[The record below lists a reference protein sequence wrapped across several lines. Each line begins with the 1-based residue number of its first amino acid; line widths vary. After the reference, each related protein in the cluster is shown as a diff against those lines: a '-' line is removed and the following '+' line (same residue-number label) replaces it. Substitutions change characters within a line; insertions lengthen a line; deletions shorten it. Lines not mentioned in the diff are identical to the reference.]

1 MIMLFWLI
9 ILGLMTYWLLQ
20 RGVAQITRTPVW
32 LLWLVMMTPA
42 FIWGTWIWIYDQ
54 KPIPAELVIIPF
66 IVCPCLYWFLVQWG
80 RLPPPSPESDIATP
94 KNSILPLEKPSLPR
108 PLDQQEEDILR
119 SCFPWTVFPLHNIE
133 YRLQSVICRGQ
144 LRSNPDRAYQ
154 TIRDNIK
161 AKFSDRFLIAFQQD
175 LQDKP
180 FFALVPNPYQEKAD
194 NLLQSEPLT
203 RPILALCLFLITLF
217 TTTVAG
223 VEMADIPLD
232 AWQDNP
238 SLLLTGL
245 PYSIALMGIL
255 GIHVSA
261 HYLMARWYKIKA
273 TLPYFIPIPFWLGTV
288 GAFIQMRSPF
298 PHRQALFDISIVRV
312 LSGFIISLPLLILGL
327 SQSTV
332 VPFDPKISGFL
343 NFESLNPSFSF
354 LLTVL
359 SKLILGAGLTSE
371 HAINLHPVAIAG
383 YLGLMITAF
392 NLIPIGQLDGG
403 HIVHAMLG
411 QKTSLIIGQVARFL
425 ILILG
430 LIHSEFLIFAL
441 LLFFFPLQDEPA
453 LNDVSELNN
462 IRDIIGLSTLGLL
475 LLIILPMPS
484 VIAQLLNY

>member
-194 NLLQSEPLT
+194 SIQSQPLSQ
-203 RPILALCLFLITLF
+203 PILALCLFLITLF

-232 AWQDNP
+232 DWQDNP
-238 SLLLTGL
+238 SLLLAGL
-245 PYSIALMGIL
+245 PYSIALMVIL
-255 GIHVSA
+255 GIHESA
-261 HYLMARWYKIKA
+261 HYLTARWYKINA

>member
-194 NLLQSEPLT
+194 SIQSQPLSQ
-203 RPILALCLFLITLF
+203 PILALCLFLITLF

-232 AWQDNP
+232 DWQDNP
-238 SLLLTGL
+238 SLLLAGL
-245 PYSIALMGIL
+245 PYSIALMVIL
-255 GIHVSA
+255 GIHESA
-261 HYLMARWYKIKA
+261 HYLTARWYKINA

-475 LLIILPMPS
+475 LL
-484 VIAQLLNY
+484 

>member
-1 MIMLFWLI
+1 MLFWLI

-194 NLLQSEPLT
+194 SIQSQPLGQ
-203 RPILALCLFLITLF
+203 PILALCLFLITLF

-223 VEMADIPLD
+223 VEMANTPLD
-232 AWQDNP
+232 DWQDNP
-238 SLLLTGL
+238 SLLLAGL
-245 PYSIALMGIL
+245 PYSIALMVIL
-255 GIHVSA
+255 GIHESA
-261 HYLMARWYKIKA
+261 HYLTARWYKINA

-359 SKLILGAGLTSE
+359 SKFILGAGLTSE
-371 HAINLHPVAIAG
+371 HAINLHPVRS
-383 YLGLMITAF
+383 
-392 NLIPIGQLDGG
+392 LD
-403 HIVHAMLG
+403 I
-411 QKTSLIIGQVARFL
+411 
-425 ILILG
+425 
-430 LIHSEFLIFAL
+430 
-441 LLFFFPLQDEPA
+441 
-453 LNDVSELNN
+453 
-462 IRDIIGLSTLGLL
+462 
-475 LLIILPMPS
+475 
-484 VIAQLLNY
+484 

>member
-1 MIMLFWLI
+1 MLFWLI

-194 NLLQSEPLT
+194 SIQSQPLGQ
-203 RPILALCLFLITLF
+203 PILALCLFLITLF

-223 VEMADIPLD
+223 VEMANIPLD
-232 AWQDNP
+232 DWQDNP
-238 SLLLTGL
+238 SLLLAGL
-245 PYSIALMGIL
+245 PYSIALMVIL
-255 GIHVSA
+255 GIHESA
-261 HYLMARWYKIKA
+261 HYLTARWYKINA

-359 SKLILGAGLTSE
+359 SKFILGAGLTSE

-383 YLGLMITAF
+383 YLGLIITAF

>member
-1 MIMLFWLI
+1 MLFWLI

-66 IVCPCLYWFLVQWG
+66 LVCPCLYWFLVQWG

-194 NLLQSEPLT
+194 SIQSQPLSQ
-203 RPILALCLFLITLF
+203 PILALCLFLITLF

-232 AWQDNP
+232 DWQDNP
-238 SLLLTGL
+238 SLLLAGL
-245 PYSIALMGIL
+245 PYSIALMVIL
-255 GIHVSA
+255 GIHESA
-261 HYLMARWYKIKA
+261 HYLTARWYKINA

>member
-1 MIMLFWLI
+1 MLFWLI

-194 NLLQSEPLT
+194 SIQSQPLSQ
-203 RPILALCLFLITLF
+203 PILALCLFLITLF

-232 AWQDNP
+232 DWQDNP
-238 SLLLTGL
+238 SLLLAGL
-245 PYSIALMGIL
+245 PYSIALMVIL
-255 GIHVSA
+255 GIHESA
-261 HYLMARWYKIKA
+261 HYLTARWYKINA

>member
-1 MIMLFWLI
+1 MLFWLL
-9 ILGLMTYWLLQ
+9 ILGVMTYWLLE

-54 KPIPAELVIIPF
+54 KPIPAGLVIIPF

-80 RLPPPSPESDIATP
+80 RLPPPSPELDVATP
-94 KNSILPLEKPSLPR
+94 TTSILPPEKPHLPR
-108 PLDQQEEDILR
+108 PLDQQEEDILK

-133 YRLQSVICRGQ
+133 YRLQAVICRGQ
-144 LRSNPDRAYQ
+144 LRSNPDLAYQ
-154 TIRDNIK
+154 TIRDNIQ

-194 NLLQSEPLT
+194 PVEREPLS
-203 RPILALCLFLITLF
+203 RPLLALSLFVITFF
-217 TTTVAG
+217 TTTTAG
-223 VEMADIPLD
+223 VKIADIPLD

-238 SLLLTGL
+238 SLLLAGF
-245 PYSIALMGIL
+245 PYSIALMAIL
-255 GIHVSA
+255 SIQVSA
-261 HYLMARWYKIKA
+261 HYLMARRYKIKA
-273 TLPYFIPIPFWLGTV
+273 TLPYFIPIPFWLGTL

-298 PHRQALFDISIVRV
+298 PHRQALFDISVVRV
-312 LSGFIISLPLLILGL
+312 LAGLIMSLPLLIWGL
-327 SQSTV
+327 SQSTII
-332 VPFDPKISGFL
+332 PFDPKISGFF

-359 SKLILGAGLTSE
+359 SKLILGAGLTAE
-371 HAINLHPVAIAG
+371 HAIHLHPVAIAG
-383 YLGLMITAF
+383 YLGLIVTAF

-425 ILILG
+425 ILILA
-430 LIHSEFLIFAL
+430 LIHSEFIILAL

-462 IRDIIGLSTLGLL
+462 IRDIIGFSTLGLL
-475 LLIILPMPS
+475 LLLILPMPS
-484 VIAQLLNY
+484 VVAQWLNY

>member
-1 MIMLFWLI
+1 MLFWLI

-80 RLPPPSPESDIATP
+80 RLAPPSPESDIATP

-194 NLLQSEPLT
+194 SIQSQPLGQ
-203 RPILALCLFLITLF
+203 PILALCLFLITLF

-223 VEMADIPLD
+223 VEMANIPLD
-232 AWQDNP
+232 DWQDNP
-238 SLLLTGL
+238 SLLLAGL
-245 PYSIALMGIL
+245 PYSIALMVIL
-255 GIHVSA
+255 GIHESA
-261 HYLMARWYKIKA
+261 HYLTARWYKINA

-359 SKLILGAGLTSE
+359 SKFILGAGLTSE

-383 YLGLMITAF
+383 YLGLIITAF

>member
-1 MIMLFWLI
+1 MLFWLI

-194 NLLQSEPLT
+194 SIQSQPLSQ
-203 RPILALCLFLITLF
+203 PILALCLFLITLF

-232 AWQDNP
+232 DWQDNP
-238 SLLLTGL
+238 SLLLAGL
-245 PYSIALMGIL
+245 PYSIALMVIL
-255 GIHVSA
+255 GIHESA
-261 HYLMARWYKIKA
+261 HYLTARWYKINA

-359 SKLILGAGLTSE
+359 SKFILGAGLTSE

-383 YLGLMITAF
+383 YLGLIITAF

>member
-1 MIMLFWLI
+1 MIMLFWLL
-9 ILGLMTYWLLQ
+9 ILGLITYGLLQ
-20 RGVAQITRTPVW
+20 RGVAQITQTPVW

-42 FIWGTWIWIYDQ
+42 FIWATWIWIYDQ
-54 KPIPAELVIIPF
+54 KLIPAGLVIIPF

-94 KNSILPLEKPSLPR
+94 TNSMLPLEKPSLPR

-119 SCFPWTVFPLHNIE
+119 TCFPWTVFPLHNIE
-133 YRLQSVICRGQ
+133 YRLQAVICRGQ

-154 TIRDNIK
+154 TIRDNIN

-180 FFALVPNPYQEKAD
+180 FFALVPNPDQEKAD
-194 NLLQSEPLT
+194 PVEANPLT
-203 RPILALCLFLITLF
+203 RPILALSLFLITFF
-217 TTTVAG
+217 TTTTAG
-223 VEMADIPLD
+223 VEIVDIPLN
-232 AWQDNP
+232 AWQDKP
-238 SLLLTGL
+238 SLLWAGL
-245 PYSIALMGIL
+245 PYSMALMAIL
-255 GIHVSA
+255 SIHISA
-261 HYLMARWYKIKA
+261 HYLMARRYKIKA
-273 TLPYFIPIPFWLGTV
+273 TLPYFIPIPFWLGTL
-288 GAFIQMRSPF
+288 GAFIQIRSPF

-312 LSGFIISLPLLILGL
+312 LAGFIISLPLLIWGL

-332 VPFDPKISGFL
+332 VAFDPNTSGFL
-343 NFESLNPSFSF
+343 NFESLHPSFSF
-354 LLTVL
+354 LLTLL

-371 HAINLHPVAIAG
+371 NAIHLHPVAIAG

-425 ILILG
+425 ILILA
-430 LIHSEFLIFAL
+430 LIHSEFIILAL
-441 LLFFFPLQDEPA
+441 LLFFFPLQDELP

-462 IRDIIGLSTLGLL
+462 IRDVIGLSTLGLL
-475 LLIILPMPS
+475 LLIILPMPA
-484 VIAQLLNY
+484 VVAQWLNY

>member
-1 MIMLFWLI
+1 MLFWLI

-194 NLLQSEPLT
+194 SIQSQPLSQ
-203 RPILALCLFLITLF
+203 PILALCLFLITLF

-232 AWQDNP
+232 DWQDNP
-238 SLLLTGL
+238 SLLLAGL
-245 PYSIALMGIL
+245 PYSIALMVIL
-255 GIHVSA
+255 GIHESA
-261 HYLMARWYKIKA
+261 HYLTARWYKINA

-359 SKLILGAGLTSE
+359 SKFILGAGLTSE

>member
-1 MIMLFWLI
+1 MLFWLI

-194 NLLQSEPLT
+194 SIQSQPLGQ
-203 RPILALCLFLITLF
+203 PILALCLFLITLF

-223 VEMADIPLD
+223 VEMANIPLD
-232 AWQDNP
+232 DWQDNP
-238 SLLLTGL
+238 SLLLAGL
-245 PYSIALMGIL
+245 PYSIALMVIL
-255 GIHVSA
+255 GIHESA
-261 HYLMARWYKIKA
+261 HYLTARWYKINA

-359 SKLILGAGLTSE
+359 SKFILGAGLTSE

>member
-194 NLLQSEPLT
+194 SIQSQPLSQ
-203 RPILALCLFLITLF
+203 PILALCLFLITLF

-232 AWQDNP
+232 DWQDNP
-238 SLLLTGL
+238 SLLLAGL
-245 PYSIALMGIL
+245 PYSIALMVIL
-255 GIHVSA
+255 GIHESA
-261 HYLMARWYKIKA
+261 HYLTARWYKINA

-383 YLGLMITAF
+383 YLGLIITAF

>member
-1 MIMLFWLI
+1 MLFWLI

>member
-1 MIMLFWLI
+1 MLFWLI

-194 NLLQSEPLT
+194 SIQSQPLGQ
-203 RPILALCLFLITLF
+203 PILALCLFLITLF

-223 VEMADIPLD
+223 VEMANIPLD
-232 AWQDNP
+232 DWQDNP
-238 SLLLTGL
+238 SLLLAGL
-245 PYSIALMGIL
+245 PYSIALMVIL
-255 GIHVSA
+255 GIHESA
-261 HYLMARWYKIKA
+261 HYLTARWYKINA

-383 YLGLMITAF
+383 YLGLIITAF

>member
-1 MIMLFWLI
+1 MLFWLI

-194 NLLQSEPLT
+194 SIQSQPLSQ
-203 RPILALCLFLITLF
+203 PILALCLFLITLF

-232 AWQDNP
+232 DWQDNP
-238 SLLLTGL
+238 SLLLAGL
-245 PYSIALMGIL
+245 PYSIALMVIL
-255 GIHVSA
+255 GIHESA
-261 HYLMARWYKIKA
+261 HYLTARWYKINA

-403 HIVHAMLG
+403 HIVHALLG

>member
-1 MIMLFWLI
+1 MLFWLI

-194 NLLQSEPLT
+194 SIQSQPLGQ
-203 RPILALCLFLITLF
+203 PILALCLFLITLF

-232 AWQDNP
+232 DWQDNP
-238 SLLLTGL
+238 SLLLAGL
-245 PYSIALMGIL
+245 PYSIALMVIL
-255 GIHVSA
+255 GIHESA
-261 HYLMARWYKIKA
+261 HYLTARWYKINA

-359 SKLILGAGLTSE
+359 SKFILGAGLTSE

-383 YLGLMITAF
+383 YLGLIITAF

>member
-1 MIMLFWLI
+1 
-9 ILGLMTYWLLQ
+9 
-20 RGVAQITRTPVW
+20 VAQITRTPVW

-194 NLLQSEPLT
+194 SIQSQPLGQ
-203 RPILALCLFLITLF
+203 PILALCLFLITLF

-223 VEMADIPLD
+223 VEMANIPLD
-232 AWQDNP
+232 DWQDNP
-238 SLLLTGL
+238 SLLLAGL
-245 PYSIALMGIL
+245 PYSIALMVIL
-255 GIHVSA
+255 GIHESA
-261 HYLMARWYKIKA
+261 HYLTARWYKINA

-359 SKLILGAGLTSE
+359 SKFILGAGLTSE

-383 YLGLMITAF
+383 YLGLIITAF

>member
-1 MIMLFWLI
+1 MLFWLI

-194 NLLQSEPLT
+194 SIQSQPLSQ
-203 RPILALCLFLITLF
+203 PILALCLFLITLF

-232 AWQDNP
+232 DWQDNP
-238 SLLLTGL
+238 SLLLAGL
-245 PYSIALMGIL
+245 PYSIALMVIL
-255 GIHVSA
+255 GIHESA
-261 HYLMARWYKIKA
+261 HYLTARWYKINA

-441 LLFFFPLQDEPA
+441 LLFFFLYKMNPP
-453 LNDVSELNN
+453 
-462 IRDIIGLSTLGLL
+462 
-475 LLIILPMPS
+475 
-484 VIAQLLNY
+484 

>member
-194 NLLQSEPLT
+194 SIQSQPLGQ
-203 RPILALCLFLITLF
+203 PILALCLFLITLF

-223 VEMADIPLD
+223 VEMANIPLD
-232 AWQDNP
+232 DWQDNP
-238 SLLLTGL
+238 SLLLAGL
-245 PYSIALMGIL
+245 PYSIALMVIL
-255 GIHVSA
+255 GIHESA
-261 HYLMARWYKIKA
+261 HYLTARWYKINA

-359 SKLILGAGLTSE
+359 SKFILGAGLTSE

-383 YLGLMITAF
+383 YLGLIITAF

>member
-1 MIMLFWLI
+1 MLFWLI

-54 KPIPAELVIIPF
+54 KSIPAELVIIPF

-194 NLLQSEPLT
+194 SIQSQPLGQ
-203 RPILALCLFLITLF
+203 PILALCLFLITLF

-223 VEMADIPLD
+223 VEMANIPLD
-232 AWQDNP
+232 DWQDNP
-238 SLLLTGL
+238 SLLLAGL
-245 PYSIALMGIL
+245 PYSIALMVIL
-255 GIHVSA
+255 GIHESA
-261 HYLMARWYKIKA
+261 HYLTARWYKINA

-359 SKLILGAGLTSE
+359 SKFILGAGLTSE

-383 YLGLMITAF
+383 YLGLIITAF

>member
-1 MIMLFWLI
+1 MLFWLI

-194 NLLQSEPLT
+194 SIQSQPLSQ
-203 RPILALCLFLITLF
+203 PILALCLFLITLF

-232 AWQDNP
+232 DWQDNP
-238 SLLLTGL
+238 SLLLAGL
-245 PYSIALMGIL
+245 PYSIALMVIL
-255 GIHVSA
+255 GIHESA
-261 HYLMARWYKIKA
+261 HYLTARWYKINA

-441 LLFFFPLQDEPA
+441 LLFFFPLHDEPA

>member
-194 NLLQSEPLT
+194 SIQSQPLGQ
-203 RPILALCLFLITLF
+203 PILALCLFLITLF

-223 VEMADIPLD
+223 VEMANIPLD
-232 AWQDNP
+232 DWQDNP
-238 SLLLTGL
+238 SLLLAGL
-245 PYSIALMGIL
+245 PYSIALMVIL
-255 GIHVSA
+255 GIHESA
-261 HYLMARWYKIKA
+261 HYLTARWYKINA

-359 SKLILGAGLTSE
+359 SKFILGAGLTSE

>member
-1 MIMLFWLI
+1 MLFWLI

-194 NLLQSEPLT
+194 SIQSQPLSQ
-203 RPILALCLFLITLF
+203 PILALCLFLITLF

-232 AWQDNP
+232 DWQDNP
-238 SLLLTGL
+238 SLLLAGL
-245 PYSIALMGIL
+245 PYSIALMVIL
-255 GIHVSA
+255 GIHESA
-261 HYLMARWYKIKA
+261 HYLTARWYKINA

-383 YLGLMITAF
+383 YLGLIITAF

>member
-1 MIMLFWLI
+1 MLFWLI

-54 KPIPAELVIIPF
+54 KPIPAGLVIIPF

-80 RLPPPSPESDIATP
+80 RIPPPSPELDIATP
-94 KNSILPLEKPSLPR
+94 TNPILSPEKPSLPR

-133 YRLQSVICRGQ
+133 YRLQAVICRGQ
-144 LRSNPDRAYQ
+144 LRSNSDLAYQ
-154 TIRDNIK
+154 TIRDNIQ
-161 AKFSDRFLIAFQQD
+161 AEFSDRFLIIFQQD

-180 FFALVPNPYQEKAD
+180 FFALVPNPYQERAD
-194 NLLQSEPLT
+194 NLPQSEPLT
-203 RPILALCLFLITLF
+203 RPILAFCLFFITLF
-217 TTTVAG
+217 TTTAAG
-223 VEMADIPLD
+223 VEMANVPLD

-238 SLLLTGL
+238 GLLLAGL
-245 PYSIALMGIL
+245 PYSMALMGIL
-255 GIHVSA
+255 AIYESA
-261 HYLMARWYKIKA
+261 HYLAVRWYQMRA
-273 TLPYFIPIPFWLGTV
+273 TLPYFIPIPFWLGTL

-298 PHRQALFDISIVRV
+298 PHRRALFDISIVRV
-312 LSGFIISLPLLILGL
+312 LAGFIISLPLLIWGL

-343 NFESLNPSFSF
+343 NFESLNPGFSF
-354 LLTVL
+354 LLTLL
-359 SKLILGAGLTSE
+359 SKLILGAALTAE
-371 HAINLHPVAIAG
+371 QAIHLHPVAIAG
-383 YLGLMITAF
+383 YLGLIITAF

-403 HIVHAMLG
+403 HIVHAMFG
-411 QKTSLIIGQVARFL
+411 KKTGMIIGQVARLL
-425 ILILG
+425 ILILA
-430 LIHSEFLIFAL
+430 LIHSEFLILAL

-484 VIAQLLNY
+484 VVAQLLNY

>member
-194 NLLQSEPLT
+194 SIQSQPLSQ
-203 RPILALCLFLITLF
+203 PILALCLFLITLF

-232 AWQDNP
+232 DWQDNP
-238 SLLLTGL
+238 SLLLAGL
-245 PYSIALMGIL
+245 PYSIALMVIL
-255 GIHVSA
+255 GIHESA
-261 HYLMARWYKIKA
+261 HYLTARWYKINA

-359 SKLILGAGLTSE
+359 SKFILGAGLTSE

-383 YLGLMITAF
+383 YLGLIITAF

>member
-1 MIMLFWLI
+1 
-9 ILGLMTYWLLQ
+9 
-20 RGVAQITRTPVW
+20 
-32 LLWLVMMTPA
+32 
-42 FIWGTWIWIYDQ
+42 
-54 KPIPAELVIIPF
+54 
-66 IVCPCLYWFLVQWG
+66 
-80 RLPPPSPESDIATP
+80 
-94 KNSILPLEKPSLPR
+94 
-108 PLDQQEEDILR
+108 
-119 SCFPWTVFPLHNIE
+119 
-133 YRLQSVICRGQ
+133 VICRGQ

-194 NLLQSEPLT
+194 SIQSQPLSQ
-203 RPILALCLFLITLF
+203 PILALCLFLITLF

-232 AWQDNP
+232 DWQDNP
-238 SLLLTGL
+238 SLLLAGL
-245 PYSIALMGIL
+245 PYSIALMVIL
-255 GIHVSA
+255 GIHESA
-261 HYLMARWYKIKA
+261 HYLTARWYKINA